1 MLSCRIMIKDG
12 AVYLSSDVYTRFFDR
27 LESVILLRRGDDL
40 CVLPVR
46 QTASG
51 GYLLKVRNRAGDRV
65 VHAPD
70 FFRQNGF
77 PEHSRTEFAA
87 EWSSAHGALI
97 VPRAFEL

>member
-1 MLSCRIMIKDG
+1 MPCTITIQDG
-12 AVYLSSDVYTRFFDR
+12 ALYLSRDVYTRFFDH
-27 LESVILLRRGDDL
+27 LESVILLRRGNDL

-97 VPRAFEL
+97 VVSAFEL

>member
-1 MLSCRIMIKDG
+1 MLSCTIMIKDG

-27 LESVILLRRGDDL
+27 LDSVILLRRGDDL

-46 QTASG
+46 QTAAG

-65 VHAPD
+65 IHAPD

-87 EWSSAHGALI
+87 EWSSTHGALI
-97 VPRAFEL
+97 VTRAFQL

>member
-1 MLSCRIMIKDG
+1 MSSCTIIIKSG
-12 AVYLSSDVYTRFFDR
+12 TVYLSCDVYTRFFDR
-27 LESVILLRRGDDL
+27 LDSVILLRRTDDL

-65 VHAPD
+65 IHAPD

-77 PEHSRTEFAA
+77 PEHSRTEFTA
-87 EWSSAHGALI
+87 EWSSTHGGLI
-97 VPRAFEL
+97 VARAFEL

>member
-1 MLSCRIMIKDG
+1 MPCTINIQDG
-12 AVYLSSDVYTRFFDR
+12 ALYLSRDVYTRFFDH
-27 LESVILLRRGDDL
+27 LESVILLRRGNDL

-77 PEHSRTEFAA
+77 PEHSQTEFEA
-87 EWSSAHGALI
+87 EWSSTHGALI
-97 VPRAFEL
+97 VARAFEL

>member
-1 MLSCRIMIKDG
+1 MPCTITIQDG
-12 AVYLSSDVYTRFFDR
+12 ALYLSRDVYTRFFDH

-46 QTASG
+46 QTAAG

-65 VHAPD
+65 IHAPD

-77 PEHSRTEFAA
+77 PEHSRTEFTA
-87 EWSSAHGALI
+87 EWSSTDGALI
-97 VPRAFEL
+97 VARAFTL